1 MPNDAPRP
9 DFNRHAPRRP
19 RRPATPPCARAAGL
33 LPAGA
38 GAGSEQ
44 GPAAR
49 VVLVS
54 PANGVLIQR
63 SHVTFVWRV
72 EWPRPVASGAVQVS
86 HRYASDRAMTQQV
99 STTTRTC
106 PAADVNCWT
115 YRPKETFFGR
125 YYWQVSLS
133 GALQASSTTHLLSVT
148 GPRDRFDRSRPS
160 VRALGGSASR
170 GRRALP
176 RACQRQLRRG
186 APGRTAHS
194 SRPARR
200 AKAELRSGHLG
211 RRRDPQHAAA
221 LALASPGV
229 YRLCVTAW
237 DRAGN
242 RSQSCA
248 RYRVR

>member
-1 MPNDAPRP
+1 M
-9 DFNRHAPRRP
+9 RR
-19 RRPATPPCARAAGL
+19 AARVVQVPLLALAAAGL
-33 LPAGA
+33 LPVAA

-54 PANGVLIQR
+54 PANGALIQR

-72 EWPRPVASGAVQVS
+72 EWPRPPASGAVQVS

-106 PAADVNCWT
+106 PATDVNCWT
-115 YRPKETFFGR
+115 SHRPKETFYGR
-125 YYWQVSLS
+125 YYWQVALG
-133 GALQASSTTHLLSVT
+133 GAVQASSATHLLSVT
-148 GPRDRFDRSRPS
+148 GPRDELDRTRPS

-170 GRRALP
+170 GRRALFLA
-176 RACQRQLRRG
+176 RVTDNSGEARLDAQLTHRGVPVVEGKAGFTPVVWAARRG
-186 APGRTAHS
+186 IRSTRPL
-194 SRPARR
+194 SRRLSA
-200 AKAELRSGHLG
+200 GT
-211 RRRDPQHAAA
+211 
-221 LALASPGV
+221 

>member
-1 MPNDAPRP
+1 MR
-9 DFNRHAPRRP
+9 
-19 RRPATPPCARAAGL
+19 RAARVVQLPCLLLLAAAL

-38 GAGSEQ
+38 GARSEQ
-44 GPAAR
+44 APAAR

-54 PANGVLIQR
+54 PANGALIQR

-72 EWPRPVASGAVQVS
+72 EWVRPPASGAVQVS

-115 YRPKETFFGR
+115 AHRPRETFYGR
-125 YYWQVSLS
+125 YYWQVTLS
-133 GALQASSTTHLLSVT
+133 GAVQASSATHLLSVM
-148 GPRDRFDRSRPS
+148 GPRDQLDRIRPS

-170 GRRALP
+170 GRHALFLA
-176 RACQRQLRRG
+176 RVGDNSGEARLDAQLTHRGVPVVEGKASFAPATWAARRG
-186 APGRTAHS
+186 IRSTRPL
-194 SRPARR
+194 SRR
-200 AKAELRSGHLG
+200 L
-211 RRRDPQHAAA
+211 
-221 LALASPGV
+221 SPGT

>member
-1 MPNDAPRP
+1 M
-9 DFNRHAPRRP
+9 RR
-19 RRPATPPCARAAGL
+19 AARVVRLPLLALAAAGL

-44 GPAAR
+44 APAAR

-54 PANGVLIQR
+54 PANGALIQR

-72 EWPRPVASGAVQVS
+72 EWARPLGSGAVLVS

-99 STTTRTC
+99 STTSRTC
-106 PAADVNCWT
+106 PTTDVNCWT
-115 YRPKETFFGR
+115 THLPGETFYGR
-125 YYWQVSLS
+125 YYWQVTLS
-133 GALQASSTTHLLSVT
+133 GAVQASSATHLLSVT
-148 GPRDRFDRSRPS
+148 GPRDKLDRTRPS

-170 GRRALP
+170 GRRALFLA
-176 RACQRQLRRG
+176 RVGDNSGEARLDAQLTHRG
-186 APGRTAHS
+186 VPVVDGKASFAPATW
-194 SRPARR
+194 
-200 AKAELRSGHLG
+200 
-211 RRRDPQHAAA
+211 AA
-221 LALASPGV
+221 LRGIRSTRSLSRRLSPGA